1 MLLFSFCSFCS
12 FASCSNG
19 FRKGTSGRCFCVR
32 FILQTCCDNRNHN
45 LVIQLFIQCSTEDDF
60 CFGVDSFS
68 DQLCCFL
75 CFHQTK
81 VHVTAEVNQDML
93 CTLDGCFQERALD
106 CHFRSNL
113 SLIFTACAT
122 DAHVCNASVCH
133 DGSDIGK
140 VQIDNAGLGN
150 QIGNALYPLQQN
162 FIRLAEGLCQ
172 GCFLINNGKQ
182 SLVGDDNQRIYV
194 LFQLCNALF
203 RIAHS
208 FLAFKIEGLCHNADR
223 QDAQLLGNGRNA
235 GSRTCACAAAHACGN
250 EHHIGTTQCLR
261 DIILC
266 FIHGAL
272 TDFRVAACA
281 QTLCQL
287 FANLDFRCGFGFRQ
301 SLSVCIDG
309 NEFHPIQAVF
319 NHSIYCVVAA
329 AANTDYFNLRHITHR
344 DI

>member
-1 MLLFSFCSFCS
+1 MQDIICNFKCVLEADLLI
-12 FASCSNG
+12 
-19 FRKGTSGRCFCVR
+19 RY
-32 FILQTCCDNRNHN
+32 ILQALVRNNDQGVNIFLELINACVCLFHALLAFKTKRSGNNADSQNAHFPCDLCDNR
-45 LVIQLFIQCSTEDDF
+45 C
-60 CFGVDSFS
+60 
-68 DQLCCFL
+68 
-75 CFHQTK
+75 
-81 VHVTAEVNQDML
+81 TAG
-93 CTLDGCFQERALD
+93 TR
-106 CHFRSNL
+106 
-113 SLIFTACAT
+113 
-122 DAHVCNASVCH
+122 
-133 DGSDIGK
+133 
-140 VQIDNAGLGN
+140 
-150 QIGNALYPLQQN
+150 
-162 FIRLAEGLCQ
+162 
-172 GCFLINNGKQ
+172 
-182 SLVGDDNQRIYV
+182 
-194 LFQLCNALF
+194 
-203 RIAHS
+203 
-208 FLAFKIEGLCHNADR
+208 
-223 QDAQLLGNGRNA
+223 
-235 GSRTCACAAAHACGN
+235 AAAHACGN

>member
-1 MLLFSFCSFCS
+1 M
-12 FASCSNG
+12 
-19 FRKGTSGRCFCVR
+19 R

-60 CFGVDSFS
+60 CFGVNSFS
-68 DQLCCFL
+68 NQLCCFL

-122 DAHVCNASVCH
+122 DAHVCNTSVCH
-133 DGSDIGK
+133 DGSDISK

-223 QDAQLLGNGRNA
+223 QNAQLLGNGRDA
-235 GSRTCACAAAHACGN
+235 GSRTCACAAAHACGD
-250 EHHIGTTQCLR
+250 EYHIGTTQCLR

-287 FANLDFRCGFGFRQ
+287 FANLDFRCGFGFGQ